1 MEVIGKVK
9 EIWRYPV
16 KSMGGEKLPRASVRA
31 LGIPGDR
38 GWALRDE
45 KAGEIR
51 GAKKLYQLMLCSAK
65 YLKEPSETEIPDAEI
80 QLPDGSRMNASGA
93 ETASRLSELVGRQV
107 TIWPRQ
113 PATAH
118 EHYRRAAPDN
128 PDMTVELREIF
139 GRLEDEP
146 LPDLGQFPPEIL
158 RFTSPLGT
166 YFDAFPFH
174 VVTTASLQALSQK
187 NPSAK
192 FDVRRFRPNLL
203 IETIGEISGLAE
215 AKWSGRTIRI
225 GKARI
230 KLEMPTVRCVMT
242 TLPTNDLPKDPSV
255 LRTIVHDA
263 NQNVGSYSTI
273 SQAGEISVGDE
284 VSLE

>member
-1 MEVIGKVK
+1 MEAIGRVK
-9 EIWRYPV
+9 EIWRYPI
-16 KSMGGEKLPRASVRA
+16 KSMGGEKLSRTSVGA

-65 YLKEPSETEIPDAEI
+65 YLTEPSAAEIPDADIE
-80 QLPDGSRMNASGA
+80 LPDGSHMNASGA
-93 ETASRLSELVGRQV
+93 ETSARLSELVGRQV

-113 PATAH
+113 PAAAR
-118 EHYRRAAPDN
+118 EHYRRGAPDN
-128 PDMTVELREIF
+128 PDMMVELRGIF

-158 RFTSPLGT
+158 KFTSQLGT

-174 VVTTASLQALSQK
+174 VVTTATLDALSEK
-187 NPSAK
+187 NPGAK

-203 IETIGEISGLAE
+203 IETIGGINGLAE
-215 AKWSGRTIRI
+215 AEWSGRTICI

-242 TLPTNDLPKDPSV
+242 TLPTDELPKDPSV

-273 SQAGEISVGDE
+273 SQAGEISLGDE